1 MVSSSIGSV
10 ENAFVEQAEYI
21 DASLFTQW
29 LVQHPNEDEILRKLK
44 ASGAKLLTGPRGT
57 GKTTLMLRARNQMV
71 RPGSDAL
78 PVYVNFKTSLRL
90 EPLYRSSGNASFWFK
105 QWLLLRTAA
114 GVAEAT
120 EQFQMPFPWQSLKLP
135 GRGVAQRA
143 IEALQSGSVELAAG
157 LIPEPLTTQALI
169 DVVRSSLGALGRA
182 RAVLLFDDAAHA
194 FSSEQQRDFFDF
206 FREVKSPFVSPKAAI
221 YPGVTDFSPSFHV
234 GHDAE
239 EVNVWLDP
247 SESNYL
253 SFMESLLEKRLPP
266 RMFTRLRADQ
276 DALNV
281 LALAAFGVPRNFLNM
296 IRDVI
301 GDTASP
307 EDRQSQSIP
316 RQRIL
321 KAVGACGT
329 TSLQVFKSLKKK
341 LPVYARF
348 IEAGEDVLRRATGAV
363 KDYNA
368 TTTKAA
374 TVTLALSHP
383 VPPEVRTLF
392 SFLQYAGLVR
402 PRGDLKRGEKGTFWL
417 LDIHYALL
425 VDANAVVAKKS
436 VGLSELAERL
446 AKRDA
451 HAFVRVT
458 SAKLLGASDIAAA
471 LPLMLPPCNVCQTER
486 ATPTAKFCL
495 NCGAPLTVS
504 STFETAVLQ
513 DLAVLPLTPNR
524 VRSIKQHSAIK
535 TVKDI
540 LLDKDHTELLRVH
553 MVGPVWATRISRY
566 AEEFVE

>member
-1 MVSSSIGSV
+1 MASSSIGSV

-21 DASLFTQW
+21 DDSLFSQW

-57 GKTTLMLRARNQMV
+57 GKTTLMLRARNQML

-105 QWLLLRTAA
+105 QWLLLRTAV
-114 GVAEAT
+114 GIAEAA
-120 EQFQMPFPWQSLKLP
+120 EQLQMPFPWQSLKLP
-135 GRGVAQRA
+135 DRSVAQSV

-157 LIPEPLTTQALI
+157 LIPEPLTTQALV
-169 DVVRSSLGALGRA
+169 DVIRRSLGALRRV

-247 SESNYL
+247 SEGNYL
-253 SFMESLLEKRLPP
+253 AFMESLLEKRLPLGI
-266 RMFTRLRADQ
+266 FTRLRADQ

-296 IRDVI
+296 VRDVI
-301 GDTASP
+301 GDAASP
-307 EDRQSQSIP
+307 QDRHSQLIP

-348 IEAGEDVLRRATGAV
+348 IEAGEDVLGRATAAV

-446 AKRDA
+446 ARRDA

-471 LPLMLPPCNVCQTER
+471 LPLMLPPCSVCQTER

-513 DLAVLPLTPNR
+513 DLAVLPLTQNR
-524 VRSIKQHSAIK
+524 VRSIKQHSTIR
-535 TVKDI
+535 TVKDV
-540 LLDKDHTELLRVH
+540 LLDKDHAELLRVH
-553 MVGPVWATRISRY
+553 MIGPVWATRISRY

>member
-1 MVSSSIGSV
+1 MASTSIDSV

-21 DASLFTQW
+21 DDSLFSQW

-44 ASGAKLLTGPRGT
+44 ASGAKLLSGPRGT
-57 GKTTLMLRARNQMV
+57 GKTTLMLRARNQMLKTN
-71 RPGSDAL
+71 SDAL

-105 QWLLLRTAA
+105 QWLLLRTAV
-114 GVAEAT
+114 GVAEAAGHL
-120 EQFQMPFPWQSLKLP
+120 QMPFPWQSLKLP
-135 GRGVAQRA
+135 DQGVAQRA
-143 IEALQSGSVELAAG
+143 IEALQSGSVELASS
-157 LIPEPLTTQALI
+157 LIPEPLTTQSLV
-169 DVVRSSLGALGRA
+169 DVIRRSIGALGRV

-247 SESNYL
+247 SEGNYL
-253 SFMESLLEKRLPP
+253 SFMESLLKKRLPLEI
-266 RMFTRLRADQ
+266 FTRLRADQ

-301 GDTASP
+301 GEAASP
-307 EDRQSQSIP
+307 QDRQSQSIP

-321 KAVGACGT
+321 KAVGACGA

-348 IEAGEDVLRRATGAV
+348 IEAGEDVLGRATAAV

-374 TVTLALSHP
+374 TVTLALLHP
-383 VPPEVRTLF
+383 VAPEVRTLF

-436 VGLSELAERL
+436 VGLSELADRL

-471 LPLMLPPCNVCQTER
+471 LPLMLPPCSACQTER

-524 VRSIKQHSAIK
+524 VRSIKQHSTIR

-553 MVGPVWATRISRY
+553 MIGPVWATRISRY

>member
-1 MVSSSIGSV
+1 MATSSIGSV

-21 DASLFTQW
+21 DDSLFSQW

-57 GKTTLMLRARNQMV
+57 GKTTLMLRARTQML

-105 QWLLLRTAA
+105 QWLLLRTAV
-114 GVAEAT
+114 GVAEAA
-120 EQFQMPFPWQSLKLP
+120 EHLQIPFPWQSLKLP
-135 GRGVAQRA
+135 DRGVAQRS
-143 IEALQSGSVELAAG
+143 IEALQSGSVELAAS
-157 LIPEPLTTQALI
+157 LIPEPLTTQALV
-169 DVVRSSLGALGRA
+169 DVIRRSLVALERV

-247 SESNYL
+247 SEGNYL
-253 SFMESLLEKRLPP
+253 SFMESLLEKRLPLEI
-266 RMFTRLRADQ
+266 FTRLRADQ

-296 IRDVI
+296 VRDVI
-301 GDTASP
+301 GDAAKP
-307 EDRQSQSIP
+307 QDRHSQSIP

-321 KAVGACGT
+321 KAVGACAT

-348 IEAGEDVLRRATGAV
+348 IEAGEDVLGRATGAV

-383 VPPEVRTLF
+383 VPSEVRTLF

-458 SAKLLGASDIAAA
+458 SARLLGASDIAAA
-471 LPLMLPPCNVCQTER
+471 LPLMLPPCSVCQTER

-495 NCGAPLTVS
+495 NCGASLTVS

-524 VRSIKQHSAIK
+524 VRSIKQDSTIR

-540 LLDKDHTELLRVH
+540 LLDKNHTELLRVH
-553 MVGPVWATRISRY
+553 MIGPVWATRISRY